1 MGAVIKLAQALQLE
15 LAYQVATDGRATVR
29 VRGELDIATADQAY
43 TYLRDVV
50 DSQDGPVM
58 MNLSELSF
66 CDAAGLGVLA
76 RVAGHARRSGRSL
89 KLTAAR
95 PALLRIMRITGMD
108 ESFPEVRN
116 PALSVIT
123 LPRQAAMTAGSLSR
137 PQVPGR
143 VSDRS
148 VGALPMV
155 RCHA

>member
-1 MGAVIKLAQALQLE
+1 MIRASRVGGDRTAPDGESGEMGAVIDLAQALQLE
-15 LAYQVATDGRATVR
+15 LAYQVAADGRATVR

-76 RVAGHARRSGRSL
+76 RVAGYARRSGRSL

-95 PALLRIMRITGMD
+95 PALLRIMHITGMD
-108 ESFPEVRN
+108 EAFPEVRN
-116 PALSVIT
+116 PTLSVIS
-123 LPRQAAMTAGSLSR
+123 LPRQATMTTGS
-137 PQVPGR
+137 
-143 VSDRS
+143 
-148 VGALPMV
+148 
-155 RCHA
+155 